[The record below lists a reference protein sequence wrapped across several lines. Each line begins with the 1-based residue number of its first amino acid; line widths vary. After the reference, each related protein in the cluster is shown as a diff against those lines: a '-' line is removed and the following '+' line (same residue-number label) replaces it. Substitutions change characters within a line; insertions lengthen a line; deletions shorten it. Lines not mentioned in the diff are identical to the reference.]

1 MGLET
6 AKFWERISPLQAR
19 SSNFEQHTSEIA
31 GDLGP
36 ERADAQAEMT
46 ESGLA
51 EQDVVWLALQERRR
65 AHEETFGSVR
75 VYRVKW
81 EQS

>member
-1 MGLET
+1 VGLET

-19 SSNFEQHTSEIA
+19 SSNPEQHTSEME

-36 ERADAQAEMT
+36 EIADAQVEMT

-51 EQDVVWLALQERRR
+51 EQDVVGIAG
-65 AHEETFGSVR
+65 A
-75 VYRVKW
+75 
-81 EQS
+81 